1 MQSLDVI
8 SVNLWDIV
16 ISLLNLIILFLV
28 VKKFLFK
35 PVNNMIAKRK
45 AEVDKVYS
53 DAYEAKKEAEEDRQ
67 AWDEKMK
74 TAKDEA
80 KNLIDHAQSSARRRE
95 ERIINEAK
103 DKAESIIRQAET
115 QAELERKKAKDEIK
129 KEIVEVS
136 TALANK
142 MLEREINVS
151 DHRSLI
157 NSVIDEIG
165 NDDE

>member
-8 SVNLWDIV
+8 SINLWDIV
-16 ISLLNLIILFLV
+16 ISLLNLIILFIL

-35 PVNNMIAKRK
+35 PVNNMIAKRQ

-53 DAYEAKKEAEEDRQ
+53 DAYEAKKEADADKE

-80 KNLIDHAQSSARRRE
+80 QSLIDNAQSSAKHRE
-95 ERIINEAK
+95 ERIVSEARE
-103 DKAESIIRQAET
+103 KAESIIRQAET
-115 QAELERKKAKDEIK
+115 QAELERKKAKDDIK

-142 MLEREINVS
+142 MLERE
-151 DHRSLI
+151 
-157 NSVIDEIG
+157 
-165 NDDE
+165 

>member
-16 ISLLNLIILFLV
+16 ISLLNLIILFII

-35 PVNNMIAKRK
+35 PVNNMIAKRQ

-53 DAYEAKKEAEEDRQ
+53 DAHEAKKEADADRE

-74 TAKDEA
+74 TANDEA
-80 KNLIDHAQSSARRRE
+80 QGLIDRAQDTARRRE
-95 ERIINEAK
+95 ERIVAEAK

-115 QAELERKKAKDEIK
+115 QAELERKKAKDDIK

-136 TALANK
+136 TTLAGK

-157 NSVIDEIG
+157 SSVIDEIG